1 MKFLI
6 NPSTNP
12 FFNLAL
18 EEYLLKNVNIEEDYF
33 ILWQNEPTIV
43 IGKHQ
48 NTVNEINIDF
58 VKNNNIHVVRRNS
71 GGGSVYHDLGNI
83 NFTFITKYDEKFL
96 LDFKTFTIPVIES
109 LSKLNVNAR
118 LSGRNDILIGE
129 KKISGNSQ
137 YIYKD
142 RFLHHG
148 TLLFDSELENLVK
161 ALNVD
166 NDKIIGKGIKS
177 IKSRV
182 TNIKDYLDK
191 NVSIEDFKDILI
203 TNILQFNKSMI
214 KEYELNNE
222 DINLIKKLMREKYMT
237 WEWNFGKSPE
247 FNFENSKKFEGGKIQ
262 VFLNIIDGF
271 IYECKIYGDFLG
283 LLDLSQVEKNMIG
296 IKYGEEYIE
305 DFLKTIDLKKYF
317 GSLSINEIKS
327 CFIEY

>member
-6 NPSTNP
+6 NLSVNP

-18 EEYLLKNVNIEEDYF
+18 EEYLLKNVDIDEDYF

-48 NTVNEINIDF
+48 NALNEINMDF

-83 NFTFITKYDEKFL
+83 NFTFLAKYEEKFL
-96 LDFKTFTIPVIES
+96 LDFKTFTIPVIDS
-109 LSKLNVNAR
+109 LRKLKVNAQ
-118 LSGRNDILIGE
+118 LSGRNDILIGG

-137 YIYKD
+137 YLYKD
-142 RFLHHG
+142 RLLHHG

-161 ALNVD
+161 ALSID
-166 NDKIIGKGIKS
+166 HDKIMGKGIQS

-182 TNIKDYLDK
+182 TNIKDHLEK
-191 NVSIEDFKDILI
+191 NISIEDFKNILI

-214 KEYELNNE
+214 KEYELQTK
-222 DINLIKKLMREKYMT
+222 DIEAVEKLMKEKYMT
-237 WEWNFGKSPE
+237 WEWNYGKSPE
-247 FNFENSKKFEGGKIQ
+247 FNYENSKRFEGGKIQ
-262 VFLNIIDGF
+262 VFLNIIDGL
-271 IYECKIYGDFLG
+271 IYECRIYGDFLG
-283 LLDLSQVEKNMIG
+283 LLDLSQIEKKMIG
-296 IKYGEEYIE
+296 IRYEEEYIE
-305 DFLKTIDLKKYF
+305 DFLRSIDLKKYF

-327 CFIEY
+327 CFIGF